1 MQKSSKMET
10 LEISSAVLTA
20 QLAPK
25 QQNNKILL
33 CFIALWIYNFARHK
47 AGTNKN
53 LATSIHP
60 SVHHSLLQ
68 YLICND

>member
-33 CFIALWIYNFARHK
+33 CFIALWIYNFEFHV
-47 AGTNKN
+47 T
-53 LATSIHP
+53 LTS
-60 SVHHSLLQ
+60 Q
-68 YLICND
+68 